1 MKKQKTPILIIYT
14 GGTIGMISDPATD
27 SLKPFN
33 FEQMANMVPAL
44 KSFDFKLDSI
54 SFKNP
59 IDSSDININ
68 VWVELAE
75 IIKKNNEKY
84 DGFVVLHGTDTMSY
98 SASALSFMLEN
109 LHKPVIFT
117 GSQLPIETL
126 RTDGKENLITAIE
139 IAAAQKNGKP
149 IVPEVCIYFEN
160 RLYRG
165 NRTKKYN
172 AEHFDAFE
180 SANYPALAKV
190 GVHIRYNY
198 DAIHYSSQNKVLNAH
213 TKLDTNIAI
222 LKLFPGITKQAVK
235 AILNTE
241 NLKAVIIESFG
252 AGNGPTSKWFI
263 ELLIETINKGIII
276 LNVSQCNAGSVDM
289 GKYETS
295 VDMLKI
301 GVIGGHDSTSEA
313 ALTKLMY
320 LLGKG
325 LSNKEIKMY
334 LRTSIS
340 GEISLKKTYY

>member
-1 MKKQKTPILIIYT
+1 
-14 GGTIGMISDPATD
+14 MISDPATD

-44 KSFDFKLDSI
+44 KNFDFKLDNI

-59 IDSSDININ
+59 IDSSDINVD
-68 VWVELAE
+68 VWVELSE

-84 DGFVVLHGTDTMSY
+84 QGFVILHGTDTMSY

-109 LHKPVIFT
+109 LNKPVIFT

-165 NRTKKYN
+165 NRTRKYN

-180 SANYPALAKV
+180 SANYPSLAKV
-190 GVHIRYNY
+190 GVYIKYNFK
-198 DAIHYSSQNKVLNAH
+198 AIHYSSQNKVLNIH
-213 TKLDTNIAI
+213 TKLNTNITI
-222 LKLFPGITKQAVK
+222 LKLFPGITEEAVK
-235 AILNTE
+235 AILNTK
-241 NLKAVIIESFG
+241 NLKAVILESFG
-252 AGNGPTSKWFI
+252 AGNGSTADWFI
-263 ELLIETINKGIII
+263 NLLKEAINKGIII

-295 VDMLKI
+295 VNLLKI
-301 GVIGGHDSTSEA
+301 GVISGYDSTTEA

-320 LLGKG
+320 LLGKD

-334 LRTSIS
+334 LETSIS
-340 GEISLKKTYY
+340 GEISFKKSYY